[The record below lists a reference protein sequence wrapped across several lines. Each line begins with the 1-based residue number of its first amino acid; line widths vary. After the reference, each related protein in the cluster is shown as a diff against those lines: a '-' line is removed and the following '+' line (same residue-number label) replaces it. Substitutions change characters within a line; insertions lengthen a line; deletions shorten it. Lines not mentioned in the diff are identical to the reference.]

1 MATPAARWV
10 ALNLFILF
18 DLKKYRRALDTQ
30 WLGRDI
36 SYFEELDSTNTYL
49 KQLPAEEIS
58 HGQLCLA
65 DNQVKGR
72 GQYERNW
79 ETDTGKNLTFTLVFR
94 PIQADRFHILT
105 LACAR
110 AAVDQIEESIGC
122 KAFIKWPNDVLI
134 NNKKVAGLLTETVFN
149 GNKLD
154 RLMIGIGLNVN
165 QDHFSSGIKNKAI
178 SLKQIKHQ
186 PVDREQFLC
195 RFLSRVEF
203 EYMRWHK
210 QNDDLLRS
218 INQKIIGYG
227 QWVRFKI
234 NGHNQPAKYKLL
246 GINENGQLTAIDEE
260 GGLKTFS
267 YEQIRLITD

>member
-1 MATPAARWV
+1 M
-10 ALNLFILF
+10 
-18 DLKKYRRALDTQ
+18 
-30 WLGRDI
+30 
-36 SYFEELDSTNTYL
+36 
-49 KQLPAEEIS
+49 KQLPAEAIS

-65 DNQVKGR
+65 DYQVKGR

-79 ETDTGKNLTFTLVFR
+79 ETDIGKNLTFTLAFR
-94 PIQADRFHILT
+94 PNHADRFHILT

-110 AAVDQIEESIGC
+110 AAVAQIEESIGC
-122 KAFIKWPNDVLI
+122 EAFIKWPNDVLI
-134 NNKKVAGLLTETVFN
+134 NNRKVAGLLTETVFN

-154 RLMIGIGLNVN
+154 RLLIGIGLNVN
-165 QDHFSSGIKNKAI
+165 QEHFSANIGKKAV
-178 SLKQIKHQ
+178 SLKQVNHQ

-203 EYMRWHK
+203 EYLRWHK
-210 QNDDLLRS
+210 QSDALLRS

-227 QWVRFKI
+227 EWVKFSI
-234 NGHNQPAKYKLL
+234 NGHDQQTKYKLL
-246 GINENGQLTAIDEE
+246 GINENGQITAIDEE